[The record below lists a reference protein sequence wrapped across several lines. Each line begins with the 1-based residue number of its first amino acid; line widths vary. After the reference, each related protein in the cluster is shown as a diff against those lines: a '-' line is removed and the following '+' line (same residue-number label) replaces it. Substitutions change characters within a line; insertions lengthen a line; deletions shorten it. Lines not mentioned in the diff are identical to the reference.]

1 MIEIREALRQALD
14 TLSGNRVPSA
24 GLAAEVLL
32 MHTLGCDR
40 THLHAHPE
48 QNLDQKAAETFF
60 SHVAERASGKPTQYI
75 VGHQEFWGLDFL
87 ITPDVLIPRPE
98 TELLVEAILKRIDAS
113 RYAREEPF
121 RLIDV
126 GTGSGCIALAL
137 AHELPRA
144 VIFACDLSPKALR
157 VAAQNA
163 AWLKLSHRIT
173 FLESDLLGS
182 FRSPQFPGSFDF
194 IVSNP
199 PYVGWEEFSE
209 VQREVRDFEPRLALG
224 ELERP
229 EEMYRRLIGQAH
241 EILKPSGRLLMEIGS
256 TLETKVSNLLRD
268 GWADLEVHRD
278 LQGLPRVIV
287 ARKESHQPAA
297 RRAPSTV

>member
-1 MIEIREALRQALD
+1 MIEVREALRQALD
-14 TLSGNRVPSA
+14 TLSRNRVPSA

-32 MHTLGCDR
+32 IHTLGCDR

-48 QNLDQKAAETFF
+48 QDLDQKSAETFF

-98 TELLVEAILKRIDAS
+98 TELLVETTLKLIDAS
-113 RYAREEPF
+113 GHAREEPF

-137 AHELPRA
+137 AYELPRA

-173 FLESDLLGS
+173 FLESDLLGY
-182 FRSPQFPGSFDF
+182 FRNPKFAGSFDF

-199 PYVGWEEFSE
+199 PYVGRSEFAE
-209 VQREVRDFEPRLALG
+209 VQREVRDFEPRHALG
-224 ELERP
+224 ELDRP
-229 EEMYRRLIGQAH
+229 EEVYRRLIGQAH
-241 EILKPSGRLLMEIGS
+241 EILKPSGSLLVEIGS
-256 TLETKVSNLLRD
+256 TLETQVRNLVRD
-268 GWADLEVHRD
+268 GWANLEVHRD
-278 LQGLPRVIV
+278 LQGLPRVIA
-287 ARKESHQPAA
+287 ARKESQQPAA
-297 RRAPSTV
+297 RRAPSAV

>member
-1 MIEIREALRQALD
+1 MIEVREALRQALD
-14 TLSGNRVPSA
+14 TLSRNRVPSA

-48 QNLDQKAAETFF
+48 QNIDQKSVEIFF
-60 SHVAERASGKPTQYI
+60 SHVAQRASGKPTQYI

-98 TELLVEAILKRIDAS
+98 TELLVEATLKLIDAS
-113 RYAREEPF
+113 GQAREEPF

-137 AHELPRA
+137 AHELPCA

-157 VAAQNA
+157 VTAKNA
-163 AWLKLSHRIT
+163 AWLKLDHRIT
-173 FLESDLLGS
+173 ILESDLLS
-182 FRSPQFPGSFDF
+182 YFRNPKFPGSFDF

-199 PYVGWEEFSE
+199 PYVGPSKFAE
-209 VQREVRDFEPRLALG
+209 VQREVYDFEPRLALG
-224 ELERP
+224 ELEEP
-229 EEMYRRLIGQAH
+229 EEMYRRLIGEAH
-241 EILKPSGRLLMEIGS
+241 EFLKPNGSLLLEIGS
-256 TLETKVSNLLRD
+256 TLETQVGNLLRH
-268 GWADLEVHRD
+268 GWAYLEVHRD
-278 LQGLPRVIV
+278 LQGLPRVIA
-287 ARKESHQPAA
+287 ARKENHQSAA
-297 RRAPSTV
+297 RRAPSAV